1 MIAHGLLAA
10 LTFGLSGYLYQQTG
24 TLQMDKFGG
33 LLKQLPFIGA
43 AMIVAMFA
51 GCGLP
56 GFGNFVGELLVLFG
70 SWKAVVGFG
79 AGKPLYWFV
88 VAGAWGALV
97 IAAVYMLR
105 AVREIWHGQATQE
118 WINLRDASLWRKVP
132 FMLLLA
138 ALVAIGVWPRTLT
151 DKIEP
156 SVKEIVV
163 GAVGTPRPTLAAVK
177 E

>member
-1 MIAHGLLAA
+1 MI
-10 LTFGLSGYLYQQTG
+10 
-24 TLQMDKFGG
+24 M
-33 LLKQLPFIGA
+33 
-43 AMIVAMFA
+43 AMFA

-70 SWKAVVGFG
+70 SWKALLWFG

-105 AVREIWHGQATQE
+105 AVREVWHGQPTKE
-118 WINLRDASLWRKVP
+118 WINLQDANPWRKVP
-132 FMLLLA
+132 FVLLLA
-138 ALVAIGVWPRTLT
+138 ALIVIGVWPRALT

-156 SVKEIVV
+156 SVRQVV
-163 GAVGTPRPTLAAVK
+163 SSAAGTPRPVLAAIK
-177 E
+177 Q